1 MLTPGVTIVVSP
13 LLSLIQDQVTAL
25 IRNPQC
31 GIPAG
36 YLSSQTGVTL
46 RRAIVQELRRKRP
59 SLKLL
64 YVTPEKLSNSAEM
77 MDLLEILHG
86 NVRCMQQLTRGTLR
100 GEPSSGLICW
110 RVVCCRGC
118 WRGS

>member
-1 MLTPGVTIVVSP
+1 MTIVVSP
-13 LLSLIQDQVTAL
+13 LLSLIQDQVTSL

-36 YLSSQTGVTL
+36 YLSSQTGVVL
-46 RRAIVQELRRKRP
+46 RRAITQELRRNKP

-77 MDLLEILHG
+77 LELLEILHQ
-86 NVRCMQQLTRGTLR
+86 NVRAVCLR
-100 GEPSSGLICW
+100 GRIVS
-110 RVVCCRGC
+110 
-118 WRGS
+118 

>member
-1 MLTPGVTIVVSP
+1 MLSPGVTIVVSP

-36 YLSSQTGVTL
+36 YLSSQTGITL
-46 RRAIVQELRRKRP
+46 RRAIVQELRRPRP

-64 YVTPEKLSNSAEM
+64 YVTPEKLSNSNEM
-77 MDLLEILHG
+77 LELLELLHR
-86 NVRCMQQLTRGTLR
+86 NVR
-100 GEPSSGLICW
+100 S
-110 RVVCCRGC
+110 CRGYTC
-118 WRGS
+118 WYTHVVDIIRIL